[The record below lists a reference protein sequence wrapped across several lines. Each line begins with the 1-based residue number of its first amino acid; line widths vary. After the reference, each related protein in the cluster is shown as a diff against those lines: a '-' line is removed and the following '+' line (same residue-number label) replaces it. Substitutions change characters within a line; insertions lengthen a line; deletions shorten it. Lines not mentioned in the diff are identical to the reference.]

1 MGVFMFI
8 ENYKTIIKDISYSII
23 GCIFISAGIVFF
35 LLPVKISAGGFSG
48 IATVTYYLFNLKMG
62 YVIWILNIPLL
73 IIGFFRIG
81 KYFFF
86 KTMFAT
92 WFLSFCID
100 FFENMNII
108 FNISDVLLAAIY
120 GGVMIG
126 IGTTCIFKANNST
139 GGSELLIQIILS
151 YKNNLKVSKLLIIID
166 SFVVILNLIVFKQ
179 IEIGLYSFIV
189 IFLNSKIVDLSIEGV
204 NFTKIVYIISDKN
217 KEISDKILNDL
228 DKGITGLYG
237 KGMYKNSDKLILMCV
252 IKKRDLLKLKE
263 IVRKVDKYAFMII
276 SDAVDVYGLG
286 FSKEGKLM

>member
-1 MGVFMFI
+1 MGVFMFKEKYTI
-8 ENYKTIIKDISYSII
+8 IIKDIIYTII
-23 GCIFISAGIVFF
+23 GCVFISAGIVFF

-48 IATVTYYLFNLKMG
+48 IATVTYYLFELKMG

-108 FNISDVLLAAIY
+108 LNINDVLLSAIY
-120 GGVMIG
+120 GGVIIG

-166 SFVVILNLIVFKQ
+166 SFVVLLNLLVFRQ
-179 IEIGLYSFIV
+179 IEIVLYSFIV
-189 IFLNSKIVDLSIEGV
+189 IFLNSKIVDVSIEGV
-204 NFTKIVYIISDKN
+204 NFSKTVYIISDKT

-228 DKGITGLYG
+228 DKGVTGIYG
-237 KGMYKNSDKLILMCV
+237 KGMYKGNDKLILMCV
-252 IKKRDLLKLKE
+252 IKKRDLLKLKD
-263 IVRKVDKYAFMII
+263 IVKRIDKSAFMII

-286 FSKEGKLM
+286 FIRVGK

>member
-8 ENYKTIIKDISYSII
+8 ENYKTIIKDIIYSII

-100 FFENMNII
+100 FLENMNII

-166 SFVVILNLIVFKQ
+166 SFVVFLNLIVFKQ

-217 KEISDKILNDL
+217 KEISNKILDDL

-252 IKKRDLLKLKE
+252 IKKRELLKLKE